1 MFPAVFW
8 TQVAPSVRL
17 VEARSGYIVL
27 NIQFPRVELAT
38 ARMFS
43 RLKIQTQ
50 ASVRIST
57 HQSQVVEVPIAI

>member
-1 MFPAVFW
+1 M
-8 TQVAPSVRL
+8 L

-50 ASVRIST
+50 AGVGIST